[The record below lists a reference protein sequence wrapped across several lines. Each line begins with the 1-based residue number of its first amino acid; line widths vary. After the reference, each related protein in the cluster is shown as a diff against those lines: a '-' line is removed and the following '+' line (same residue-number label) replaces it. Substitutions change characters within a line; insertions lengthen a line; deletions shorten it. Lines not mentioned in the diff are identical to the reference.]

1 MLGITW
7 EDIIEADFIFLLLQC
22 CNVLYSTCVK
32 ANMKIQFM
40 FTCISNSVQVFADC
54 KLKPFPLDLY
64 EWWALSHCYFLYNY
78 CDKLKNKVIL
88 KN

>member
-1 MLGITW
+1 MLRVTG
-7 EDIIEADFIFLLLQC
+7 EDVFEADFIFLSIYIYAFLLQC

-54 KLKPFPLDLY
+54 KLKPFPLDLC
-64 EWWALSHCYFLYNY
+64 E
-78 CDKLKNKVIL
+78 
-88 KN
+88 